1 MTLNS
6 EAGRLRHRA
15 DSSYSCGEET
25 RSRLIDV
32 AIRLFG
38 ERGYEGASTRDIARQ
53 AGVNTPAVQYYFD
66 NKEGLY
72 RACTEHLVATADAYF
87 SPTLDEAE
95 TILQNEQA
103 SREELIEAFS
113 RMQETIADYLL
124 RDEKA
129 QQRGLFRAQ
138 EQAGRGCI
146 SNDQQNLGAQR
157 LTRVG
162 AALVA
167 RLSGLSAEDPLT
179 LLRLITANGQ
189 LMVFHIVPR
198 ATLGAIGWEGMN
210 EDNLSLLKKVVREQ
224 TRALIDS
231 WHS

>member
-1 MTLNS
+1 
-6 EAGRLRHRA
+6 
-15 DSSYSCGEET
+15 
-25 RSRLIDV
+25 
-32 AIRLFG
+32 
-38 ERGYEGASTRDIARQ
+38 
-53 AGVNTPAVQYYFD
+53 
-66 NKEGLY
+66 
-72 RACTEHLVATADAYF
+72 
-87 SPTLDEAE
+87 
-95 TILQNEQA
+95 
-103 SREELIEAFS
+103 
-113 RMQETIADYLL
+113 MQETIADFLL

-146 SNDQQNLGAQR
+146 AKDQQNLGAQR

-198 ATLGAIGWEGMN
+198 ATLGAIGWQGMD